1 MIPLV
6 AFPVNMFKY
15 RQLPIF
21 ILAVLLLLVSCSC
34 IDEKKIQA
42 TGKLQDIVLIGADL
56 LDTGNINALK
66 EEIEQNIRWVIDEKI
81 FTLKPVSAADFDL
94 FRMRKNI
101 VIAGIPGI
109 SKSMAPLW
117 SGFLDGEA
125 AERYSRNGKVAF
137 FIEDYW
143 SQGQTVYFFAGINSS
158 LLTDI
163 IQEKGEDAFVL
174 FEHRLENRMFGR
186 IYIGGMN
193 AKENKRIIRKYPW
206 RLVLPTGY
214 RLRFE
219 ENKEASDIIGW
230 WRRDPDLQIFVYS
243 EEYAYKRQSII
254 EMIELRNSLASRF
267 YDMDFIVEES
277 VRTENEKF
285 GDFDAISIA
294 GAWEN
299 RKYMVGGCFKSILF
313 HEYASNPPRLY
324 LIDLAVFAPGEE
336 KDPLMR
342 RLGKIVESFRLE
354 NDFSAKSL

>member
-143 SQGQTVYFFAGINSS
+143 SQGQTVYF
-158 LLTDI
+158 L
-163 IQEKGEDAFVL
+163 QELIV
-174 FEHRLENRMFGR
+174 HC
-186 IYIGGMN
+186 
-193 AKENKRIIRKYPW
+193 
-206 RLVLPTGY
+206 LP
-214 RLRFE
+214 
-219 ENKEASDIIGW
+219 I
-230 WRRDPDLQIFVYS
+230 
-243 EEYAYKRQSII
+243 
-254 EMIELRNSLASRF
+254 
-267 YDMDFIVEES
+267 
-277 VRTENEKF
+277 
-285 GDFDAISIA
+285 
-294 GAWEN
+294 
-299 RKYMVGGCFKSILF
+299 
-313 HEYASNPPRLY
+313 
-324 LIDLAVFAPGEE
+324 
-336 KDPLMR
+336 
-342 RLGKIVESFRLE
+342 
-354 NDFSAKSL
+354 